1 MRARLDC
8 KAVVMR
14 NTGLDLLR
22 LVAVVLVLGRH
33 LLPGYENNPFL
44 SVWRTGGWIGVD
56 LFFVLSGFLV
66 SGLLFEEFKRCGS
79 LDIKRFLVR
88 RGFKIYPPL
97 FLLIVVT
104 VIFTLLHGQPI
115 KIRQTLS
122 ELIMM
127 QNYTGALWNHTWSL
141 AVEWHFYLLLAL
153 ILFVLLKASR
163 RPESTFRLIPW
174 FFGVCAVFCFS
185 ARVVSSSLIDSVG
198 PQHFKWLYFG
208 SHIRLDS
215 LMFGVLLGYLWHF
228 HSLRSRIAKVP
239 TVLLFVGG
247 AALFAPAFV
256 FEVETHR
263 SMSVIGYT
271 IFYVASGFLV
281 LAAVR
286 LESGSSQLIMFLA
299 ALGGASYS
307 IYLWHMA
314 VNRWLWP
321 WMRDGLLLTLDR
333 HYAIYT
339 VVFIVGSIGA
349 GFWLNRL
356 VEKPSL
362 RIREVLFPRAKV
374 SATASG

>member
-1 MRARLDC
+1 
-8 KAVVMR
+8 MR

-22 LVAVVLVLGRH
+22 LAAVVLVLGRH
-33 LLPGYENNPFL
+33 LLPGYEDNPFL
-44 SVWRTGGWIGVD
+44 SVWRTGGWVGVD

-66 SGLLFEEFKRCGS
+66 SGLLFEEFKRRGS

-104 VIFTLLHGQPI
+104 VIYTLLHGQPI
-115 KIRQTLS
+115 EIRQTVS
-122 ELIMM
+122 ELVMM

-153 ILFVLLKASR
+153 VLFVLMKASR
-163 RPESTFRLIPW
+163 SPDHSFSLIPW
-174 FFGVCAVFCFS
+174 IFGVCAVFCLT
-185 ARVVSSSLIDSVG
+185 ARVVSSSLIESVG

-228 HSLRSRIAKVP
+228 HGLKSRIAKVP
-239 TVLLFVGG
+239 SALLLVGG
-247 AALFAPAFV
+247 VALFAPAFV

-263 SMSVIGYT
+263 PMSVIGYS

-286 LESGSSQLIMFLA
+286 LESGSSKLIMFFA

-314 VNRWLWP
+314 VNRWIWP
-321 WMRDGLLLTLDR
+321 LLSDGMSLSLGG
-333 HYAIYT
+333 HYYLYMA
-339 VVFIVGSIGA
+339 VFIAGSIGL

-362 RIREVLFPRAKV
+362 RIREALFPRANV